1 MGISVYSA
9 RLYNQIKIGSF
20 AAYLRYGYTIQEHL
34 RLFGKAFAT
43 GRSNEQNGGE
53 AIVSTAHSFKAPQLI
68 SIRPVFD
75 TFQERF
81 APNRYIDSILVI
93 V

>member
-1 MGISVYSA
+1 MGTHYKSTFDCSA
-9 RLYNQIKIGSF
+9 RLLQLVGLMSRMAEK
-20 AAYLRYGYTIQEHL
+20 L
-34 RLFGKAFAT
+34 
-43 GRSNEQNGGE
+43 
-53 AIVSTAHSFKAPQLI
+53 VSTAHSFKAPQLI